1 MAFILNG
8 ASLLIFIVITAIFV
22 GVAMPK
28 QNSRIWAL
36 DILNLLDPTQMNLSK
51 NVEGFLK
58 FGFGAL

>member
-1 MAFILNG
+1 MVW
-8 ASLLIFIVITAIFV
+8 SPYV

-36 DILNLLDPTQMNLSK
+36 DILKLLDPTQMNLTK
-51 NVEGFLK
+51 NVEGFK